1 MSNSSTA
8 NRQNLDAISVEKHA
22 CMQSEA
28 SFASRKKCLN
38 AGQCFFPY
46 IHREPIFQA
55 FEMFVRFVDDALQLA
70 K

>member
-1 MSNSSTA
+1 MSNSPTA

-28 SFASRKKCLN
+28 SFVCLLRRLN

-55 FEMFVRFVDDALQLA
+55 FEMFVRFVDDALQLVE
-70 K
+70 